1 MFTTQL
7 NELVARR
14 LAFPTGTAPNCAE
27 YNLLICFQLTNS
39 SNANQVVAIRA
50 PGLVMQYVTTFDFIG
65 YLVLFNR
72 DIEYLS
78 VVNGAFR
85 KGTCTLFQMEILY
98 KIDRDCISLDRT
110 TLFLDCV

>member
-1 MFTTQL
+1 MRTESL
-7 NELVARR
+7 
-14 LAFPTGTAPNCAE
+14 P
-27 YNLLICFQLTNS
+27 S
-39 SNANQVVAIRA
+39 A

-85 KGTCTLFQMEILY
+85 KGAPLFPA
-98 KIDRDCISLDRT
+98 DRNYA
-110 TLFLDCV
+110 